1 LKQESD
7 AVQKLKVL
15 IVDDSAVVRRVLTEA
30 LTGDPN
36 IEVVGIAAN
45 GKIALAKIP
54 HLLPDLVTL
63 DVEMPEMDGL
73 ETLTEIRKAY
83 PSLPVIMFSTLTERG
98 AQITVDALALGA
110 NDYLAKPSNSGSVGA
125 TVKAIQDELI
135 PKIKVFCKQTCPLTF
150 AEPRSGEAACQGYH
164 LRTTAAYGDP
174 GGLPSRIGRAVA
186 NPSSGGWPT
195 RTLVK
200 DTAGGPTQTAP
211 RVDAIVIGTS
221 TGGPNALTQILP
233 KLPAD
238 LPVPVL
244 VVQHMPPVFTAR
256 LAERLDQLA
265 ALQVVEASDGQA
277 VSPGRIYLAPGD
289 YHMMVQRHGTTVKI
303 RLNQEAPECSC
314 RPAVDVLFRSAVGL
328 WGANVLSIILTGMGQ
343 DGMKGCQQIR
353 AAGGIVLAQDEAT
366 SVVWGMPGA
375 VSRAGLAH
383 DVLPLAELPAA
394 IDRHVRRGRPA
405 SPRISIGANT

>member
-1 LKQESD
+1 
-7 AVQKLKVL
+7 
-15 IVDDSAVVRRVLTEA
+15 
-30 LTGDPN
+30 
-36 IEVVGIAAN
+36 
-45 GKIALAKIP
+45 
-54 HLLPDLVTL
+54 
-63 DVEMPEMDGL
+63 
-73 ETLTEIRKAY
+73 
-83 PSLPVIMFSTLTERG
+83 
-98 AQITVDALALGA
+98 
-110 NDYLAKPSNSGSVGA
+110 
-125 TVKAIQDELI
+125 
-135 PKIKVFCKQTCPLTF
+135 
-150 AEPRSGEAACQGYH
+150 
-164 LRTTAAYGDP
+164 
-174 GGLPSRIGRAVA
+174 
-186 NPSSGGWPT
+186 
-195 RTLVK
+195 
-200 DTAGGPTQTAP
+200 
-211 RVDAIVIGTS
+211 VDAIVIGTS